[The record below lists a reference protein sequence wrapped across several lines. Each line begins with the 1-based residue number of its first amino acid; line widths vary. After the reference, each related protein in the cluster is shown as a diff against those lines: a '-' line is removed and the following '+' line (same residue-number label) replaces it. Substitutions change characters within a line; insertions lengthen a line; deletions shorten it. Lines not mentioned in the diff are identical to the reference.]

1 MKYVINTNVNNII
14 ESITFYDNKKIIFKH
29 IPKEELRYRS
39 NEMRNTPTN
48 MRNMVG
54 DYTEKGYIN
63 KLYNKLNDKI

>member
-14 ESITFYDNKKIIFKH
+14 ESITFYDNKKIIFKY

-39 NEMRNTPTN
+39 TN